1 MQKFK
6 RNSGI
11 AFCVFIFLVL
21 FHGASAQISG
31 AQYKIYSPIVT
42 FGAGE
47 GSSQNYAFKELI
59 GEIIAG
65 ITSGSSYRLR
75 AGAVY
80 RGVPEVISFSLS
92 KNSID
97 FGTLTTVQVSEDFL
111 DLSVSSNAAFGYAVM
126 LFEDGNLRALS
137 GDDIDD
143 VSNPPVDAGVEEYG
157 IVTEGADGQLFE
169 DTGITNN
176 LIVAKNSGQ
185 VSNSLVRVRFHVSI
199 SPVTAAG
206 QYGHIVSFIA
216 TSEF

>member
-92 KNSID
+92 KNSM
-97 FGTLTTVQVSEDFL
+97 FL
-111 DLSVSSNAAFGYAVM
+111 LYITRWKS
-126 LFEDGNLRALS
+126 
-137 GDDIDD
+137 DI
-143 VSNPPVDAGVEEYG
+143 Y
-157 IVTEGADGQLFE
+157 L
-169 DTGITNN
+169 
-176 LIVAKNSGQ
+176 
-185 VSNSLVRVRFHVSI
+185 I
-199 SPVTAAG
+199 SPPAG
-206 QYGHIVSFIA
+206 RRLIRPNCIIL
-216 TSEF
+216 